1 MRANMP
7 AQHVI
12 EREFPHTRKLSNGP
26 KLSYRKAGGA
36 EMVSRADH
44 TNADCTSA
52 DHATS
57 DVVLDPLAAVD
68 VAYSPAVERHLGKP
82 NSAERRMRLSGIRHR
97 LQTEGSPVVIR
108 ETGEP
113 PVIAYFAGDARAGH
127 EDFYIADL
135 SALPA
140 PTFDVLNTVFGLS
153 AAEARLAQ
161 FLARGESIESAAEL
175 LEIKPTTARSQ
186 LAAVFDKT
194 GMRRQARLVALLSR
208 LAHTN

>member
-1 MRANMP
+1 
-7 AQHVI
+7 
-12 EREFPHTRKLSNGP
+12 
-26 KLSYRKAGGA
+26 
-36 EMVSRADH
+36 MVSRG
-44 TNADCTSA
+44 
-52 DHATS
+52 DHAS
-57 DVVLDPLAAVD
+57 REVALDPPGALD
-68 VAYSPAVERHLGKP
+68 VTYSPAIERHLGKP

-97 LQTEGSPVVIR
+97 LQTEGSPVVLKEI
-108 ETGEP
+108 GEP
-113 PVIAYFAGDARAGH
+113 PLVAYLAGDAR

-161 FLARGESIESAAEL
+161 LLARGESVESAAQL

-186 LAAVFDKT
+186 LAAVFEKT
-194 GMRRQARLVALLSR
+194 ATRRQAKLVALLSR